1 MKRFSFFLA
10 CIAIIVST
18 FVPVAAQAQDPPAA
32 ENSSTER
39 VTEAMLRD
47 LVKTIED
54 DAKRE
59 QMLHRLEGMMSL
71 FVVLRDETERDEMV
85 GHLRALIASM
95 EDGVESTEEATD
107 ESRTPIEELGAFFSR
122 LSEGVEEAAVEFVD
136 QAVTIPDRV
145 RALGTTL
152 REPESR
158 RRFLV
163 DAGMVVGIGVVA
175 VMAAILAASLLRRPR
190 EALGVSHAERPSRLE
205 RIGRALLRLLLDLV
219 APGIAAAIAFGALAA
234 LPASPVASAIAVSL
248 VAAYAID
255 RALVAIVRCVLA
267 PQTPSIRLVRV
278 GDATAARLTRSL
290 HHLVSVAVFGYFAIQ
305 IIAAAGA
312 ELELLDP
319 LRNLYGV
326 VLLVCGISFVLRYRK
341 LRTDETADPK
351 AAAAGAAPS
360 TDDETTDPIPESTW
374 TGFASWVRFV
384 RPFLRLWWIVAI
396 LYMLGLYTI
405 WIGRVEGAFVLAL
418 RASGLSLLA
427 FAVAL
432 LFINL
437 VDHVLDRL
445 AERAEGWTE
454 RLPALRE
461 RVPTYVRSLEAIAV
475 AAILVFA
482 LSVALEAWGLRA
494 LEALTSSLV
503 RTVLA
508 VAIQLFLTVLVAMA
522 VVDIATALT
531 QSYLARREK
540 SGNASAKVRT
550 LVPLA
555 NKTIKVVVSIV
566 AGIMILS
573 EVGVEIGPLLAG
585 VGVLGLAI
593 GFGAQTLVKD
603 IITGVFILIEDSVS
617 VGDVVNVGGT
627 SGLVEAI
634 NIRTI
639 RLRDLHG
646 HVHLVPYSTVDK
658 VSNMTKEFSRYV
670 ADIGVAYRENV
681 DEVIELIR
689 RTGDEL
695 RADPEEGKDILE
707 PIEIFGLDRFE
718 DSAVVIRARL
728 TTRPLKQWAT
738 GRAFLK
744 RIKIAFDEAG
754 VEIPFPHRTIYMGE
768 DKDGTAPP
776 LTVRDLESL
785 GAGRDARDGGG
796 DKPDAPTD
804 AAKSKASGKPT
815 TEGKPTTGGGGATVD
830 PAPRQDTPSDDS
842 PARG

>member
-1 MKRFSFFLA
+1 MNRWALV
-10 CIAIIVST
+10 IAWAFVFTGAVVSRGEES
-18 FVPVAAQAQDPPAA
+18 PVAEETSA
-32 ENSSTER
+32 ER

-47 LVKTIED
+47 LVETIED
-54 DAKRE
+54 DGKRE
-59 QMLHRLEGMMSL
+59 QMLRRLEGMMSL
-71 FVVLRDETERDEMV
+71 FVVLRDDTEREEML
-85 GHLRALIASM
+85 GNLRALLASM
-95 EDGVESTEEATD
+95 DRAGESEADVAEED
-107 ESRTPIEELGAFFSR
+107 RTPIEELGAFFSR
-122 LSEGVEEAAVEFVD
+122 LSQGVEDAAVEIVD

-145 RALGTTL
+145 RSLGTTL
-152 REPESR
+152 GEPESR
-158 RRFLV
+158 RRFFV
-163 DAGMVVGIGVVA
+163 DAGMVIGIGLVSVL
-175 VMAAILAASLLRRPR
+175 AALLAASLLHRPR
-190 EALGVSHAERPSRLE
+190 KSLGESRAERPSRLE
-205 RIGRALLRLLLDLV
+205 RIGRSLLRLLIDLV
-219 APGIAAAIAFGALAA
+219 PPGVAAAVAFGALAA
-234 LPASPVASAIAVSL
+234 LPASPAASAIAVSL
-248 VAAYAID
+248 VAAYALG
-255 RALVAIVRCVLA
+255 RGLNAFVRCVLA
-267 PQTPSIRLVRV
+267 PQTPSIRLVRL
-278 GDATAARLTRSL
+278 GDGVAARLAKSL
-290 HHLVSVAVFGYFAIQ
+290 HRLVSIAVFGFFAIQ
-305 IIAAAGA
+305 IVDAAGA
-312 ELELLDP
+312 EPELLGT
-319 LRNLYGV
+319 LRNVYGV
-326 VLLVCGISFVLRYRK
+326 ILLVCGIGFVLRYRK
-341 LRTDETADPK
+341 LRTDETAAP
-351 AAAAGAAPS
+351 ASPAAGDASPAS
-360 TDDETTDPIPESTW
+360 SDDDTATDPIPESTR
-374 TGFASWVRFV
+374 TGFATWIRFV

-405 WIGRVEGAFVLAL
+405 WIGQVEGAFVLAL
-418 RASGLSLLA
+418 RASALSLLA
-427 FAVAL
+427 FAGAL

-437 VDHVLDRL
+437 IDHLLDRFG
-445 AERAEGWTE
+445 ERAEDWAE

-461 RVPTYVRSLEAIAV
+461 RVPTYVRSLEAIAI
-475 AAILVFA
+475 AAILV
-482 LSVALEAWGLRA
+482 LTVSIALEAWGLRA
-494 LEALTSSLV
+494 LATLTSPLV
-503 RTVLA
+503 RTVFS

-522 VVDIATALT
+522 VVDVATALT

-555 NKTIKVVVSIV
+555 NKTIKVIVSIV

-573 EVGVEIGPLLAG
+573 EIGVEIGPLLAG

-658 VSNMTKEFSRYV
+658 VTNMTKEFSRYV
-670 ADIGVAYRENV
+670 ADIGVAYREDV

-695 RADPEEGKDILE
+695 RADPEEGKDVLE

-744 RIKIAFDEAG
+744 RIKKAFDENG

-776 LTVRDLESL
+776 LTIRDLAGF
-785 GAGRDARDGGG
+785 GARNETG
-796 DKPDAPTD
+796 P
-804 AAKSKASGKPT
+804 AAD
-815 TEGKPTTGGGGATVD
+815 D
-830 PAPRQDTPSDDS
+830 PVT
-842 PARG
+842 